1 MANVQTKNGF
11 TRIANEL
18 YDKIIKAK
26 LNGSQ
31 AKILHAI
38 IRNTYGYNRKTTNLS
53 YNYLAKATNIS
64 QRQAVDTL
72 KSLKDM
78 NMVFVTDNG
87 KGKTNTLS
95 INKDFDTWTLSSEVE
110 FSSEQQFSSEAEF
123 IGVVN
128 CSSEEVVNCSSEEVV
143 NCSSDK
149 KEKKKDINKNSA
161 NAHFEHIW
169 SLYPNKKGKGQVSDS
184 KKKELAKISL
194 EEWQRIIDRYKNS
207 IDTDHRSGFKRCYQN
222 GSTFFNSGYVD
233 YTDENYAEPEENE
246 SEDTWRGYEKL

>member
-1 MANVQTKNGF
+1 MADVQTENGY

-110 FSSEQQFSSEAEF
+110 FSSEEQFSSEVEF

-128 CSSEEVVNCSSEEVV
+128 CSSEEVVKY
-143 NCSSDK
+143 SSDK

-161 NAHFEHIW
+161 NAHFESIW

-184 KKKELAKISL
+184 KKRELTKINL
-194 EEWQRIIDRYKNS
+194 EEWERIIDRYKKSVEVDREN
-207 IDTDHRSGFKRCYQN
+207 GFNKQYQN

-233 YTDENYAEPEENE
+233 YTDSNYNE
-246 SEDTWRGYEKL
+246 SETETNDMWKGYAKL

>member
-1 MANVQTKNGF
+1 MFVLANVQTENGY

-128 CSSEEVVNCSSEEVV
+128 CSSEEVVNCSS
-143 NCSSDK
+143 DK
-149 KEKKKDINKNSA
+149 KEKKKYINTNSA

-169 SLYPNKKGKGQVSDS
+169 SLYPSKLGKGRISAT

-194 EEWQRIIDRYKNS
+194 DEWERIIDRYKKSVEAEWEN
-207 IDTDHRSGFKRCYQN
+207 GFNKQYQN

-246 SEDTWRGYEKL
+246 SEDTWKGYAKL

>member
-1 MANVQTKNGF
+1 MHTLADVQMEKGY

-18 YDKIIKAK
+18 YEKLLKTNLNCSQLKIV
-26 LNGSQ
+26 L
-31 AKILHAI
+31 AI
-38 IRNTYGYNRKTTNLS
+38 IRYTYGFNKEESNLS

-64 QRQAVDTL
+64 QRQAVSTL

-95 INKDFDTWTLSSEVE
+95 INNDFDTWTLGSEVE
-110 FSSEQQFSSEAEF
+110 FSSEVEF
-123 IGVVN
+123 GG
-128 CSSEEVVNCSSEEVV
+128 VVNCSSEEVV

-169 SLYPNKKGKGQVSDS
+169 SLYPSKLGKGRISAT

-194 EEWQRIIDRYKNS
+194 EEWERIIDRYKKSVADDKEN
-207 IDTDHRSGFKRCYQN
+207 GFDRHYQN

-233 YTDENYAEPEENE
+233 FTDGNYAELEETKD
-246 SEDTWRGYEKL
+246 EDWRKGYD